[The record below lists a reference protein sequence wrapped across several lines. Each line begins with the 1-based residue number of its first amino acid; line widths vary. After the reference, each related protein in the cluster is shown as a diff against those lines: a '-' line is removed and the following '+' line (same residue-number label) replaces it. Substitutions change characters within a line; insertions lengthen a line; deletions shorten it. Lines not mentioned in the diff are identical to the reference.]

1 MIKLTAFRIK
11 NFRSIVDSNWNY
23 FSLDKI
29 TALIGQNESGKT
41 SVLEALRSFYDGSI
55 SDDIL
60 RSDLTFPIVFCEFEV
75 DETIISNVLQNYE
88 VPEEVSHCLL
98 EKGKIILTRFWKEDK
113 SSYLELNGE
122 EITAYYKAQKEKF
135 ELSEAM
141 LMSSIEEYDQ
151 EGQKLEEELT
161 KAHNQ
166 LESTQK
172 EYNQIEQQ
180 LNEVLRLAQRSK
192 TSEKRGN
199 YQNQAD
205 KLQLS
210 LEHARL
216 LIEQKSSIVED
227 IKTKNNQI
235 SEKVKY
241 ARMAKNTFRQIES
254 TKQNIDSLLLQIQN
268 IGQTIGILTNH
279 REIRNTQQKLDQA
292 RQQNRQETASL
303 HKLMEDVIF
312 NKTLAAYILNGH
324 EYEEAKKMTIR
335 ELSTSQKTASLAELG
350 DAFFKYCPI
359 FELFEDFSSLLPNRI
374 DFEDLLN
381 ENSYV
386 EGYKAVRNFLTVAGI
401 DTSFFDHQNSRILKQ
416 KIENLNGEVTINFQD
431 FWRQNIGKKNKIK
444 IHFELEHYDFNH
456 PDKKGKP
463 YLEFWIIDSRERLY
477 PKQRSRGVRWFL
489 SFYLE
494 LQAMAKQNHINHV
507 LLIDEPGISLHARA
521 QEDVLKV
528 FEDIKNDLTIV
539 YTTHSPHLVDIN
551 KLYRILAVQRAIE
564 DDDTSESLIFDVRS
578 LNKASAD
585 TLSPIYSLMGARFN
599 DQQFIHKFN
608 NIIVEDNCTY
618 YFLSALFKLCQPEQE
633 VYILPS
639 TDISNVPTLANLLIG
654 WRLDFIVLL
663 GNSQKGDSVYR
674 ELRANLF
681 ADNEQD
687 CDRHIIKME
696 NKRKIVD
703 YFSTIDFKNFILH
716 QRVGITE
723 SNFEYAENNG
733 VSLTMLAMDFTNN
746 VYSGKV
752 NYNDFDDE
760 TKTNINSLLKQIGDR
775 IK

>member
-1 MIKLTAFRIK
+1 LVERK
-11 NFRSIVDSNWNY
+11 
-23 FSLDKI
+23 
-29 TALIGQNESGKT
+29 
-41 SVLEALRSFYDGSI
+41 
-55 SDDIL
+55 
-60 RSDLTFPIVFCEFEV
+60 
-75 DETIISNVLQNYE
+75 
-88 VPEEVSHCLL
+88 
-98 EKGKIILTRFWKEDK
+98 KIILTRFWKEDK
-113 SSYLELNGE
+113 SSYIELSGD
-122 EITAYYKAQKEKF
+122 EITAYYRAQKEQS
-135 ELSEAM
+135 ELSDAL
-141 LMSSIEEYDQ
+141 LMASIEKFDT
-151 EGQKLEEELT
+151 EGQKLEEAIVKADYEL
-161 KAHNQ
+161 NV
-166 LESTQK
+166 SQK
-172 EYNQIEQQ
+172 EYTKIEQQ
-180 LNEVLRLAQRSK
+180 LSEVLKSVQRTK
-192 TSEKRGN
+192 NIEAHDR

-205 KLQLS
+205 KLQLN
-210 LEHARL
+210 LENTRL
-216 LIEQKSSIVED
+216 QIDQKRAVVD
-227 IKTKNNQI
+227 GLKTNYAEI

-241 ARMAKNTFRQIES
+241 SRQAKNSIRQLET
-254 TKQNIDSLLLQIQN
+254 TKQNIDALLLQIQN
-268 IGQTIGILTNH
+268 IGLTIGNLTNH

-292 RQQNRQETASL
+292 RQQNRQETALL
-303 HKLMEDVIF
+303 HKLKEDIIF
-312 NKTLAAYILNGH
+312 NKTLASHIIQGLDYN
-324 EYEEAKKMTIR
+324 EAKNKIIK
-335 ELSTSQKTASLAELG
+335 ELSSLRKVVSLNELG
-350 DAFFKYCPI
+350 SAFFKYCPV

-374 DFEDLLN
+374 DFEDLIT

-401 DTSFFDHQNSRILKQ
+401 DTSFFDLQNNRILKQ

-494 LQAMAKQNHINHV
+494 LQAMAKKKQVNHV

-528 FEDIKNDLTIV
+528 FEDIKSDLTIV

-564 DDDTSESLIFDVRS
+564 DDDTSESIIFDVRS
-578 LNKASAD
+578 LSKASAD

-608 NIIVEDNCTY
+608 NIIVEDNSAY
-618 YFLSALFKLCQPEQE
+618 YLLSALFKLYHPEQD

-639 TDISNVPTLANLLIG
+639 TDITNVPILANLLIG
-654 WRLDFIVLL
+654 WRLEFIVLL
-663 GNSQKGDSVYR
+663 GNSPKCNSVYR

-681 ADNEQD
+681 ADNEEA
-687 CDRHIIKME
+687 CDRHIVKMD
-696 NKRKIVD
+696 NKRKIID

-723 SNFEYAENNG
+723 SNSEYAENTG
-733 VSLTMLAMDFTNN
+733 LSLTMLSMDFMNN
-746 VYSGKV
+746 VYAGKI
-752 NYNDFDDE
+752 NPNDFDDE
-760 TKTNINSLLKQIGDR
+760 TKTNIYSLLKQILER